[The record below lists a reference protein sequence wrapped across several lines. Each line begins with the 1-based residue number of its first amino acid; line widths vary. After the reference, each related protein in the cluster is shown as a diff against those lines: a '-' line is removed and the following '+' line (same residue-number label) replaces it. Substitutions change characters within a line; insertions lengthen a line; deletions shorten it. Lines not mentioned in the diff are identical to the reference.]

1 MRRAPIRLAAATAAI
16 VLLLFCSCG
25 GRTEKP
31 AATAGQ
37 VIELTDAMMRAGGVD
52 TVRFGRLNEGEIAVR
67 SVTLHNAASQP
78 AVIVTHERSCGCVGV
93 EYERRPIMPGE
104 ESKVDFTFDSR
115 GEYGWQ
121 LKLITLRI
129 GAAAVP
135 LKIYVEAEVEW

>member
-1 MRRAPIRLAAATAAI
+1 MKRGLILFAAVAMTVTLSVA
-16 VLLLFCSCG
+16 CG
-25 GRTEKP
+25 GRAPKST
-31 AATAGQ
+31 AAVGQ
-37 VIELTDAMMRAGGVD
+37 VVELTDAMMQSGGVD

-67 SVTLHNAASQP
+67 SVTLRNASSQP
-78 AVIVTHERSCGCVGV
+78 AVIVTHERSCGCIGV

-115 GEYGWQ
+115 GESGWQ

-135 LKIYVEAEVEW
+135 LKFYVDAEVEW